1 MTEYISLK
9 LAIFG
14 EGIKILIKTK
24 QTTSWNNNGVILL
37 SSLTNAA
44 SLQNVRRIYKG
55 GIQQEKFFH

>member
-1 MTEYISLK
+1 MTEYINLK

-37 SSLTNAA
+37 SSLTNA